1 MELTREQQLFHTILK
16 KAWEDSD
23 YKKWLMEDP
32 ISAIEEL
39 TGETVRVPEGKTMVV
54 CDQTDESKIF
64 INIPAEPDMD
74 DMELTEEQ
82 LEIIAGGGD
91 PGAVIQTPKDPLGG
105 ALGG

>member
-1 MELTREQQLFHTILK
+1 MELTREQQIFHTIIK

-23 YKKWLMEDP
+23 YKNRLVENP
-32 ISAIEEL
+32 VLAIEEL
-39 TGETVRVPEGKTMVV
+39 TGETVRIPDGKKMVV
-54 CDQTDESKIF
+54 CDQTDGSKIF
-64 INIPAEPDMD
+64 INIPAEPNMD

-105 ALGG
+105 TV